1 MRKHGVRDKV
11 FSELLCLCLVTI
23 LLTPSLLAV
32 ASKCGFDVF
41 GDGSV
46 TNSASHIR
54 DYIDGSIERLGF
66 APDLYYLH
74 RIDPSTIHPGL
85 ECMRSSTYRLQ
96 IPLSKNRFQPS
107 MKFGKR
113 GRLNILDYRSALSIR
128 YVGLIP
134 VSSTT
139 CCFKDACLTCDP
151 TTVAKIDAVQA
162 EIGRASCRERE

>member
-41 GDGSV
+41 GDGGV

-74 RIDPSTIHPGL
+74 RIDPSTIHPELG
-85 ECMRSSTYRLQ
+85 
-96 IPLSKNRFQPS
+96 
-107 MKFGKR
+107 
-113 GRLNILDYRSALSIR
+113 
-128 YVGLIP
+128 
-134 VSSTT
+134 
-139 CCFKDACLTCDP
+139 
-151 TTVAKIDAVQA
+151 
-162 EIGRASCRERE
+162 